1 MAEKKQNTNTTDIEK
16 AMEAK
21 IAEMLAM
28 AQKKAEDLIAE
39 AEAKAEA
46 IIKAKSEILA
56 EAKSAPTAEDEALKK
71 HLAEMEELV
80 PFKAFKDN
88 GKYKDDIFVAV
99 NGESCL
105 IQRGKPV
112 MIKRKFLE
120 ALMNSQAQDEYAA
133 SYSEGLQN
141 EYEARRSE
149 ME

>member
-56 EAKSAPTAEDEALKK
+56 ESKTTAEDEALKE
-71 HLAEMEELV
+71 HLASMEELV
-80 PFKAFKDN
+80 PFRAFKDN

-105 IQRGKPV
+105 IKRGEPV